1 MPHSNIEYAIMA
13 PILLLQ
19 VIFLPVA
26 TTWMM
31 DYWGVKRM
39 ETTLQD
45 VASHLGTTV
54 QQLYY
59 SLNRD
64 DVLPG
69 KVTQILDI
77 PEYIESNPYT
87 ITASSLK
94 IENST
99 AIDLNLALMQ
109 HEVTAR
115 VRTVLGSNAL
125 LTPSSFAS
133 NSTAAHMSVEKF
145 ANGTIRFSFGAG

>member
-19 VIFLPVA
+19 VLFLPVA
-26 TTWMM
+26 TGWMM

-45 VASHLGTTV
+45 VASHLATTV
-54 QQLYY
+54 QELYY

-69 KVTQILDI
+69 EVTHTLTI
-77 PEYIESNPYT
+77 PEYIESTPYT
-87 ITASSLK
+87 ITSSSLQ

-99 AIDLNLALMQ
+99 AIDLHLELLQ
-109 HEVTAR
+109 KDVTAR
-115 VRTVLGSNAL
+115 VRTVLGSNAKL
-125 LTPSSFAS
+125 IPSSFTS
-133 NSTAAHMSVEKF
+133 DSSTALLSVEKF
-145 ANGTIRFSFGAG
+145 ANSTIRFSFGGG

>member
-13 PILLLQ
+13 PILILQ
-19 VIFLPVA
+19 VVFLPVA

-77 PEYIESNPYT
+77 PKYIESNPYT
-87 ITASSLK
+87 ITVSSLK

-99 AIDLNLALMQ
+99 AIDLHLALLQ
-109 HEVTAR
+109 QDVTAR
-115 VRTVLGSNAL
+115 VRTILGSNARL
-125 LTPSSFAS
+125 SPSSFAS
-133 NSTAAHMSVEKF
+133 NSTSTQLTAEKYT
-145 ANGTIRFSFGAG
+145 NGTINFSFGAE

>member
-19 VIFLPVA
+19 VLFLPVA
-26 TTWMM
+26 TAWMM
-31 DYWGVKRM
+31 DYWGAKRM

-69 KVTQILDI
+69 EVTQTLNV
-77 PEYIESNPYT
+77 PEYIESTPYT
-87 ITASSLK
+87 ITTSSLK

-99 AIDLNLALMQ
+99 AIDLHLALLH

-115 VRTVLGSNAL
+115 VRTVLGSNARL
-125 LTPSSFAS
+125 SPSSFTS
-133 NSTAAHMSVEKF
+133 NSTATHLSVEKF
-145 ANGTIRFSFGAG
+145 ANGTIHFSFGAG